1 MVGLRGLLV
10 ALVVHVGR
18 EHVVVGAGGAEGRG
32 GRGDATV
39 GIAGLV
45 VTRARRL
52 VEAVV
57 SIVVVQGSPI
67 VVQYCWF

>member
-1 MVGLRGLLV
+1 MVGLGGLLV

-18 EHVVVGAGGAEGRG
+18 EHVVVRAGGAEGGG

-39 GIAGLV
+39 GVTGLM
-45 VTRARRL
+45 VTRAGRL
-52 VEAVV
+52 IEAVV